1 MYKPLTRLNKKERD
15 YPNKIRNEKGD
26 RAMML
31 QKYKKLQGNTMN
43 NYSQKFSDSEETDKY
58 LETYSPSK

>member
-43 NYSQKFSDSEETDKY
+43 NYM
-58 LETYSPSK
+58 SKRSVT

>member
-1 MYKPLTRLNKKERD
+1 MYRLLTRLTKKERD
-15 YPNKIRNEKGD
+15 CPNKIRNEKGD

-43 NYSQKFSDSEETDKY
+43 NYM
-58 LETYSPSK
+58 SKSSVT